1 MELLTIKEASEKLKA
16 KESTVRT
23 WINRGVIPERILV
36 TIGTSRRFV
45 QSRLNEWLESLT
57 TGTNTD
63 ECV

>member
-1 MELLTIKEASEKLKA
+1 MELLTIKEASEILKA

-45 QSRLNEWLESLT
+45 LSKLNEWLESLT
-57 TGTNTD
+57 TGTIKD